1 MMVDGARHGA
11 NKKMGQF
18 AHFLFLCAVAI
29 YCRAD
34 FIQ

>member
-18 AHFLFLCAVAI
+18 AHF
-29 YCRAD
+29 
-34 FIQ
+34 FIFMHCGDLLPR